1 MVEVH
6 VYIRI
11 DWRHLAALVGLLAAR
26 CYIADHLTPDRSE
39 P

>member
-11 DWRHLAALVGLLAAR
+11 DWRHLAALVGLLAALLHR
-26 CYIADHLTPDRSE
+26 
-39 P
+39 